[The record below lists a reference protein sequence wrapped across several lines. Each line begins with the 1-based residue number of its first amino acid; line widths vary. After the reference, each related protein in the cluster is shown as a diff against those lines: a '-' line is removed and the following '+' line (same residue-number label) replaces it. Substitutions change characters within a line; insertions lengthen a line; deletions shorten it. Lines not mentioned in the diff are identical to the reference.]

1 MGIKENNLFPGFI
14 GWQEGYSAF
23 TYSVKEKH
31 ALVKYIENQEAHH
44 KTKTFHEELIDFLI
58 EHGIDFNKKYKNPN
72 IFIHKKC
79 KNPDNIHIFA

>member
-23 TYSVKEKH
+23 TYSVKEKY

-44 KTKTFHEELIDFLI
+44 KTKTFCEELIDL
-58 EHGIDFNKKYKNPN
+58 
-72 IFIHKKC
+72 
-79 KNPDNIHIFA
+79 